1 MTDVLVVVDMQRDFM
16 DGALGTPEAVAIVP
30 AVVEKVKSFPG
41 RVIFTRDVHYDDYLQ
56 SREGKLLPIVHCV
69 EGTPGWELI
78 DELQAYAG
86 EIIDKPG
93 FGSPLLGER
102 LRSLNEEE
110 GIGTI
115 TLIGLCTDIC
125 VICNA
130 MLLRAFLPEVPIAID
145 ARCCAGVTA
154 EGHTNALKAMAAC
167 QFQIIE

>member
-1 MTDVLVVVDMQRDFM
+1 MTDVLVVVDMQRDFV
-16 DGALGTPEAVAIVP
+16 DGTLGTPEAVAIVP
-30 AVVEKVKSFPG
+30 AVVEKVKSFSG

-69 EGTPGWELI
+69 EGTPGWELV
-78 DELQAYAG
+78 DALKPFAEEL
-86 EIIDKPG
+86 IDKTG
-93 FGSPLLGER
+93 FGSPVLGER
-102 LRSLNEEE
+102 LRAFNEEE

-115 TLIGLCTDIC
+115 TLVGLCTDIC

-145 ARCCAGVTA
+145 AHCCAGVTA